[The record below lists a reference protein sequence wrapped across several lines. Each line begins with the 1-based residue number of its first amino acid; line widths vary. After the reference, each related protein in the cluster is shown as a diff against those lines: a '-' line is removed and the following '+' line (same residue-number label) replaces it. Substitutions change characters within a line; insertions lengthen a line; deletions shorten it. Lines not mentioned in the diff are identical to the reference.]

1 MNNPA
6 PILESLS
13 TGEVPTCSLH
23 WPSEASVP
31 ASSWPALSACAHR
44 SSGPSCSLLEWWG
57 HWDRS
62 ASPRASTSQG
72 CFLSRE
78 RRKKKK
84 KRRRVEILET
94 ERERGTIK
102 RDRQCRVTV
111 QNTSHDGLLCRL
123 LEAKMFLA
131 ALIRLPIKSIKPFN
145 KQLAE
150 LIWTALI
157 LWR

>member
-94 ERERGTIK
+94 EREREEEEEGDYK
-102 RDRQCRVTV
+102 EGQAV
-111 QNTSHDGLLCRL
+111 QSHSAEHFSWWIALQTARGKDVFSCSNQTSH
-123 LEAKMFLA
+123 
-131 ALIRLPIKSIKPFN
+131 
-145 KQLAE
+145 QVH
-150 LIWTALI
+150 
-157 LWR
+157 